1 MNHKVIAI
9 HQPNFLPWIGFFYKM
24 LKSDVFVFLDNV
36 QFSKNSYQNRVKIKS
51 SQGAIWLTVP
61 VLHKF
66 GQLTKEVKINNREQ
80 WREKHLK
87 TLELNYKKASFFK
100 PVFELLQEIYFKEEW
115 ELLVDFNIE
124 LIFSISKFLEIETE
138 MIRAS
143 SLNVSGKSTDLLI
156 NIAKELNASIYLSG
170 KGGANYQDEEKFRAN
185 GIELKYSDFTHPV
198 YPQLWGEF
206 IEGLSIIDLLFNCGE
221 KSLGYIRNEIE
232 T

>member
-1 MNHKVIAI
+1 MNHKIIAI
-9 HQPNFLPWIGFFYKM
+9 HQPNFLPWIGFFYKI

-115 ELLVDFNIE
+115 ELLVNFNIE
-124 LIFSISKFLEIETE
+124 SIFSISKFLGIETE

-156 NIAKELNASIYLSG
+156 NIAEELNASIYLSG

-221 KSLGYIRNEIE
+221 KSLEYIRNEIE